1 MIRSYPSQD
10 GGGKKKN
17 KNLHKNNTYYT
28 PKPNWG
34 KIYCGVVAYYEWILA
49 QLVELVGAPWGQG
62 NKNNNKWHNE
72 NSPEES

>member
-34 KIYCGVVAYYEWILA
+34 KIYCGVVAYYE
-49 QLVELVGAPWGQG
+49 
-62 NKNNNKWHNE
+62 
-72 NSPEES
+72 